1 MLGHRARALPR
12 RRGAAIASVRL
23 PRGGVIVRL
32 PLTMTE
38 GVPMAI
44 ITPRSS
50 RALIDYAKL
59 PSATRSARAAIEDQP
74 PLELK
79 DREAQSLVAGSGLVI
94 AAENVP
100 AKTRED
106 LVNCTLFAQLA
117 ASGEVPDSRKV
128 MDWYD
133 SYFRWLAVLG
143 WSQSDRQFQDYR
155 FSGRHAE
162 AHKAV
167 GKVLAALLGPQAA
180 ALVVVQAALEALQEM
195 NENSPW
201 LTLFDRQSRT
211 EKSAR
216 FQVATAQ
223 VGDSGL
229 IQTGLVGFSLK
240 AKAELTQVLFF
251 RFASGSTKL
260 QYAAGQATIYEA
272 ALAEQREQISSR
284 LKDYRRQLVGEVRLP
299 PLPAAR
305 GLRTRLAVADA
316 RASEFKPGK
325 ALRDAF
331 G

>member
-1 MLGHRARALPR
+1 
-12 RRGAAIASVRL
+12 
-23 PRGGVIVRL
+23 
-32 PLTMTE
+32 MT
-38 GVPMAI
+38 I
-44 ITPRSS
+44 ITPQAS
-50 RALIDYAKL
+50 RALIDYAKM
-59 PSATRSARAAIEDQP
+59 PSGMRRARAAIEDQP

-79 DREAQSLVAGSGLVI
+79 DREAQTLVAGSGLIV

-117 ASGEVPDSRKV
+117 ASGEVPESKKV

-133 SYFRWLAVLG
+133 AYFRWLAVLG

-155 FSGRHAE
+155 FSGQHAE
-162 AHKAV
+162 AHKAI
-167 GKVLAALLGPQAA
+167 GKVLAVLLGPQAA
-180 ALVVVQAALEALQEM
+180 ALAVVQAALGALQEM

-201 LTLFDRQSRT
+201 LTLFERQSRV

-223 VGDSGL
+223 VGASGL

-240 AKAELTQVLFF
+240 AKSQLTQVLFF

-272 ALAEQREQISSR
+272 ALAEQREQVAAR
-284 LKDYRRQLVGEVRLP
+284 LKDYRRQLVGEVQLP
-299 PLPAAR
+299 PLSGARRLRMRAAPAAA
-305 GLRTRLAVADA
+305 RLPKF
-316 RASEFKPGK
+316 RPGK
-325 ALRDAF
+325 ALRDAIL
-331 G
+331 

>member
-1 MLGHRARALPR
+1 
-12 RRGAAIASVRL
+12 
-23 PRGGVIVRL
+23 
-32 PLTMTE
+32 
-38 GVPMAI
+38 MAI
-44 ITPRSS
+44 ITPQAS
-50 RALIDYAKL
+50 RALIDLAKM
-59 PSATRSARAAIEDQP
+59 PSGMRRTRAAIEDQP

-79 DREAQSLVAGSGLVI
+79 DREAQSLVAGSSLIV

-117 ASGEVPDSRKV
+117 ASGEVPDPKKV
-128 MDWYD
+128 MDWYGA
-133 SYFRWLAVLG
+133 YFRWLAVLG

-155 FSGRHAE
+155 FSGQHAE
-162 AHKAV
+162 AHKAI

-201 LTLFDRQSRT
+201 LTLFDRQSRV

-223 VGDSGL
+223 VGASGL

-240 AKAELTQVLFF
+240 AKSQLTQVLFF
-251 RFASGSTKL
+251 KFASGSTKL

-272 ALAEQREQISSR
+272 ALAEQRAQVAAR
-284 LKDYRRQLVGEVRLP
+284 LSDYRKQLVGEVKLP
-299 PLPAAR
+299 PLPGAR
-305 GLRTRLAVADA
+305 GLRMRAAALAPAKVVK
-316 RASEFKPGK
+316 FKPGK
-325 ALRDAF
+325 ALRDSIT
-331 G
+331 

>member
-1 MLGHRARALPR
+1 
-12 RRGAAIASVRL
+12 
-23 PRGGVIVRL
+23 
-32 PLTMTE
+32 
-38 GVPMAI
+38 MAI
-44 ITPRSS
+44 ITQQAS

-59 PSATRSARAAIEDQP
+59 PRAMRRTRAAVEDQP

-79 DREAQSLVAGSGLVI
+79 NREAQSLIAGSSLII

-117 ASGEVPDSRKV
+117 ASGEVPDSKKV

-133 SYFRWLAVLG
+133 AYFRWLAILG

-155 FSGRHAE
+155 FSGQHAE
-162 AHKAV
+162 AHKAI

-223 VGDSGL
+223 VGASGL

-240 AKAELTQVLFF
+240 AKAQLTQVLFF
-251 RFASGSTKL
+251 KFASGSTKL

-272 ALAEQREQISSR
+272 ALAEQREQIASK

-299 PLPAAR
+299 PLPGTRGLWKRAAPGAAR
-305 GLRTRLAVADA
+305 RPK
-316 RASEFKPGK
+316 FKPGK
-325 ALRDAF
+325 ALRETLR
-331 G
+331 